1 MKLNMPELTDYEK
14 IKQAE
19 DVEGAEKARKEALL
33 EHIGKLKDVKFADL
47 EDKYVLIKDVTD
59 YGNLFNPKGDE
70 ALVFHIATNG
80 DVYENTFDDKGKL
93 VTDDSKNKLVITLD
107 AGNNKIDWLQDHV
120 EQQPFETFNSLRSS
134 KFIGDAGMP
143 LLEALQH
150 YIRGTYNIA
159 GYDTRLVSLADL
171 ANDVQ
176 APETPAQSDTPTS
189 SAKPASSAEPTSAT
203 PAKSDSGA
211 SASAAKSAGQ
221 PSSQPASQAKAAG
234 K

>member
-1 MKLNMPELTDYEK
+1 MTNQKGMKLNMPELTDYEK

-19 DVEGAEKARKEALL
+19 DVESAEKARKDALL
-33 EHIGKLKDVKFADL
+33 KHIGKLKDVKFADL
-47 EDKYVLIKDVTD
+47 KDKYVLIKDVTD

-70 ALVFHIATNG
+70 ALVFHIDANG

-107 AGNNKIDWLQDHV
+107 AGNNKINWLQDHV

-150 YIRGTYNIA
+150 YIHGTYNIA

-176 APETPAQSDTPTS
+176 APETPAQSTTPTS
-189 SAKPASSAEPTSAT
+189 SAKPASSAANSAV
-203 PAKSDSGA
+203 P
-211 SASAAKSAGQ
+211 ASAAKSAAQ

>member
-1 MKLNMPELTDYEK
+1 MPELTDYEK

-19 DVEGAEKARKEALL
+19 DVEGAEKARKDALIK
-33 EHIGKLKDVKFADL
+33 HIGKLKDVKFDDL
-47 EDKYVLIKDVTD
+47 KDKYVLIKDVTD
-59 YGNLFNPKGDE
+59 YGNLFNLKGDE

-150 YIRGTYNIA
+150 YIHGTYNIA

-176 APETPAQSDTPTS
+176 APETPAKSDTPTS

-203 PAKSDSGA
+203 PSKSDSAA

>member
-19 DVEGAEKARKEALL
+19 DVESAEKARKDALL
-33 EHIGKLKDVKFADL
+33 KHIGKLKDVKFADL
-47 EDKYVLIKDVTD
+47 KDKYVLIKDVTD

-80 DVYENTFDDKGKL
+80 DVYENTFDNKGKL

-107 AGNNKIDWLQDHV
+107 AGNNKINWLQDHV

-150 YIRGTYNIA
+150 YIHGTYNIA

-176 APETPAQSDTPTS
+176 APETPAHSDTPTS
-189 SAKPASSAEPTSAT
+189 SAKPASAT
-203 PAKSDSGA
+203 P
-211 SASAAKSAGQ
+211 AKSAGQ
-221 PSSQPASQAKAAG
+221 PASQAKDAG

>member
-19 DVEGAEKARKEALL
+19 DVESAEKARKDALL
-33 EHIGKLKDVKFADL
+33 KHIGKLKDVKFADL
-47 EDKYVLIKDVTD
+47 KDKYVLIKDVTD

-80 DVYENTFDDKGKL
+80 DVYENTFDNKGKL

-107 AGNNKIDWLQDHV
+107 AGNNKINWLQDHV

-150 YIRGTYNIA
+150 YIHGTYNIA

-176 APETPAQSDTPTS
+176 APETPAGSTTPTS
-189 SAKPASSAEPTSAT
+189 SAKPASAT
-203 PAKSDSGA
+203 PAKSDSA
-211 SASAAKSAGQ
+211 VSAPKSAGQ
-221 PSSQPASQAKAAG
+221 PSSQSASQAKDAG

>member
-19 DVEGAEKARKEALL
+19 DVEGAEKARKDALL
-33 EHIGKLKDVKFADL
+33 KHIGKLKDVKFADL
-47 EDKYVLIKDVTD
+47 KDKYVLIKDVTD

-107 AGNNKIDWLQDHV
+107 AGNNKINWLQDHV

-150 YIRGTYNIA
+150 YIHGTYNIA

-176 APETPAQSDTPTS
+176 APETPAESTTPTS
-189 SAKPASSAEPTSAT
+189 SAKPASSAGPASAT
-203 PAKSDSGA
+203 PAKSDSAA
-211 SASAAKSAGQ
+211 SSSAAKSAGQ
-221 PSSQPASQAKAAG
+221 PASQAKDAG